1 MLLLGFIQV
10 SAFPVVLTVQCQR
23 KPSGTIHGLMK
34 HDPFPRPL
42 ASILRTVLVVEND
55 DLTRETMVYML
66 EAMGYVTVSASTE
79 ERAFDLLQKVQV
91 HVMLISLTLGD
102 PSGEDLSAKA
112 KILQSHLKV
121 IVVSGYAPPSVLTK
135 SIDGYVQKPFEMATI
150 KLEIMKVMATLH

>member
-1 MLLLGFIQV
+1 
-10 SAFPVVLTVQCQR
+10 
-23 KPSGTIHGLMK
+23 
-34 HDPFPRPL
+34 
-42 ASILRTVLVVEND
+42 
-55 DLTRETMVYML
+55 ML